1 MQEFKNI
8 NIDEFEFFSNHNN
21 SIIID
26 IRDNESFSQSHIVNA
41 KHLSMDNIMSFI
53 EETDK
58 DTYVLIYCYK
68 GYSSQ
73 KIANFLTD
81 SGFINVYSLIGGFNA
96 WKTKFK

>member
-1 MQEFKNI
+1 MSRKLFTTKIAVDKQPSAKPK
-8 NIDEFEFFSNHNN
+8 
-21 SIIID
+21 IID
-26 IRDNESFSQSHIVNA
+26 SNVENTNEV
-41 KHLSMDNIMSFI
+41 KEVVI

-58 DTYVLIYCYK
+58 NTHVLIYCYK

-96 WKTKFK
+96 WKTKVK

>member
-8 NIDEFEFFSNHNN
+8 NIDEFKKISNHNN

-26 IRDNESFSQSHIVNA
+26 IRDDESFSQSHILNA
-41 KHLSMDNIMSFI
+41 KHLSMDNIMTFI

-58 DTYVLIYCYK
+58 NTHVLIYCYK

-96 WKTKFK
+96 WKTKVK